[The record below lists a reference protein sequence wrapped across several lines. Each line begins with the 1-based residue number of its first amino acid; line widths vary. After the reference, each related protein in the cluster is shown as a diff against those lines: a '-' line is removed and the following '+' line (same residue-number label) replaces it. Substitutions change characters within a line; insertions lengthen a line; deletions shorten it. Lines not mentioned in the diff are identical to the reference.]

1 MNLYFIELPKLDVT
15 DLSNATEL
23 ELWAKFFCVK
33 TESDLAMLESKNKD
47 LFCGVT
53 DDLRAISQDEI
64 KRKAAFKRERAI
76 ADYNNRY
83 DDGRVDERVSIV
95 NKLFEKG
102 FTAHDIADSLDMP
115 LAEVQNIIDGYVID
129 I

>member
-1 MNLYFIELPKLDVT
+1 MNEKDNEQIKEKTLKPET
-15 DLSNATEL
+15 DI

-33 TESDLAMLESKNKD
+33 TESDLAMLESKNKE

-83 DDGRVDERVSIV
+83 DDGRVDERVNTIR
-95 NKLFEKG
+95 KLFERG
-102 FTAHDIADSLDMP
+102 DSVQSIADLYAIP
-115 LAEVQNIIDGYVID
+115 EEEVQNIIDGYVID